1 MKNFINI
8 SDHSSSDLRAIIDE
22 AKTRKL
28 SRKGFNKS
36 APDDDKPFEGKSM
49 AMIFEKPSTRTRM
62 SFDIAAKQL
71 GGSSI
76 ILNPDGIH
84 YGKGDET
91 LKDTAK
97 VLTEYVDIIML
108 RTSSHKNL
116 EEFGKHLDIPIIN
129 GLSDKSHPCQ
139 IMSDILTY
147 EESNGS
153 ITGKTDSWLGDGDNN
168 MSNSL
173 IEAAGKF
180 RFNLK
185 IGCPKKYAPGKKIL
199 GWAKKNKVNLLI
211 TQKPD
216 EAVKNSDCVMTD
228 KWVSMND
235 KVNKK
240 TKKKVLKPFQVNK
253 KLMKKANSNAI
264 FMHCLPVGRGEE
276 VTDEVIDGKQS
287 VVWRQALNR
296 VHAQKSIIKW
306 CLD

>member
-1 MKNFINI
+1 MKNFLNI
-8 SDHSSSDLRAIIDE
+8 SDHSSNELRAIIDE
-22 AKTRKL
+22 AKARKIK
-28 SRKGFNKS
+28 RKELNKS
-36 APDDDKPFEGKSM
+36 APDEDKPFEGKSI
-49 AMIFEKPSTRTRM
+49 AMIFEKPSTRTRI

-84 YGKGDET
+84 YGKGNES
-91 LKDTAK
+91 LKDTAR
-97 VLTEYVDIIML
+97 VLTEYVDIVML

-116 EEFGKHLDIPIIN
+116 EEFGKYLDIPIIN
-129 GLSDKSHPCQ
+129 GLSDISHPCQ
-139 IMSDILTY
+139 IMADILTY
-147 EESNGS
+147 EESNGL
-153 ITGKTDSWLGDGDNN
+153 ITGKTISWLGDGNNN

-180 RFNLK
+180 NFNLK
-185 IGCPKKYAPGKKIL
+185 IGCPKKYAPSKKVL
-199 GWAKKNKVNLLI
+199 SWAKKNKVKLLV
-211 TQKPD
+211 TTKPY
-216 EAVKNSDCVMTD
+216 EAVKDSDCIMTD

-240 TKKKVLKPFQVNK
+240 QKKKTLKPYQVNK
-253 KLMKKANSNAI
+253 KLMSKAKSDAI

-276 VTDEVIDGKQS
+276 VTDEIIDGKQS

-296 VHAQKSIIKW
+296 VHTQKSIIKW

>member
-1 MKNFINI
+1 MNNFLNI
-8 SDHSSSDLRAIIDE
+8 SDHSSNKLRAIIDE
-22 AKTRKL
+22 ASARKFK
-28 SRKGFNKS
+28 RKELNKS

-62 SFDIAAKQL
+62 SFDIAVKQL

-84 YGKGDET
+84 YGKGDES

-97 VLTEYVDIIML
+97 VLTEYVDIVML

-116 EEFGKHLDIPIIN
+116 EEFGKYLDIPIIN
-129 GLSDKSHPCQ
+129 GLSDIGHPCQ

-147 EESNGS
+147 EESNGL
-153 ITGKTDSWLGDGDNN
+153 ITGKTVSWLGDGNNN

-180 RFNLK
+180 SFNLK
-185 IGCPKKYAPGKKIL
+185 IGCPKKYAPSKKVL
-199 GWAKKNKVNLLI
+199 SWAKKNKVQLI
-211 TQKPD
+211 VTTKPD
-216 EAVKNSDCVMTD
+216 EAVKGTDCVMTD

-240 TKKKVLKPFQVNK
+240 QKKKTLKPYQVNK
-253 KLMKKANSNAI
+253 KLMSKAKSDAI

-276 VTDEVIDGKQS
+276 VTDEIIDGKQS

-296 VHAQKSIIKW
+296 VHTQKSIIKW

>member
-8 SDHSSSDLRAIIDE
+8 SDCSSEELRRIIEE
-22 AKTRKL
+22 AKKRKN
-28 SRKGFNKS
+28 SRSGLNKS
-36 APDDDKPFEGKSM
+36 APDEDKPFDGKSM

-62 SFDIAAKQL
+62 SFDIAVKQL

-84 YGKGDET
+84 YGKGNET

-97 VLTEYVDIIML
+97 VLTEYVDIVML

-116 EEFGKHLDIPIIN
+116 EEFGKYLGIPIIN
-129 GLSDKSHPCQ
+129 GLSDFSHPCQ

-147 EESNGS
+147 EESNGQIS
-153 ITGKTDSWLGDGDNN
+153 GKTISWIGDGNNN

-180 RFNLK
+180 NFNLR
-185 IGCPKKYAPGKKIL
+185 ISCPKRYSPNKKIL
-199 GWAKKNKVNLLI
+199 NWAKKNKVNLSI
-211 TQKPD
+211 TAKPL
-216 EAVKNSDCVMTD
+216 EAVKNADCIMTD
-228 KWVSMND
+228 KWISMND
-235 KVNKK
+235 KVNEKS
-240 TKKKVLKPFQVNK
+240 KKKLLKPYQVNK
-253 KLMKKANSNAI
+253 KLMSKANVDAI

-276 VTDEVIDGKQS
+276 VTDEVIDGNQS

-296 VHAQKSIIKW
+296 VHVQKSIIKW
-306 CLD
+306 CID

>member
-8 SDHSSSDLRAIIDE
+8 SDHSSKDLRAIIDE

-28 SRKGFNKS
+28 DRKGINKS
-36 APDDDKPFEGKSM
+36 APDKDKPFDGKSL

-71 GGSSI
+71 GGYSI

-91 LKDTAK
+91 LHDTAK
-97 VLTEYVDIIML
+97 VLSEYVDIVML

-116 EEFGKHLDIPIIN
+116 EEFGKYLDIPIVN
-129 GLSDKSHPCQ
+129 GLSDIGHPCQ

-147 EESNGS
+147 EESNGL
-153 ITGKTDSWLGDGDNN
+153 ITGKTISWLGDGNNN

-180 RFNLK
+180 SFKLK
-185 IGCPKKYAPGKKIL
+185 IGCPKKYSPNKKIL
-199 GWAKKNKVNLLI
+199 NWAKKNKVNLTI
-211 TQKPD
+211 TSKPE
-216 EAVKNSDCVMTD
+216 EAMKDSDCVMTD

-240 TKKKVLKPFQVNK
+240 YKKKILKPFQVNK
-253 KLMKKANSNAI
+253 KLMNKANSNAI

-276 VTDEVIDGKQS
+276 VTNEVIDGKQS

>member
-8 SDHSSSDLRAIIDE
+8 SDISSKELRSIIEE
-22 AKTRKL
+22 AKSRKL
-28 SRKGFNKS
+28 NRKNLNKS
-36 APDDDKPFEGKSM
+36 APDIDKPFEGRSM
-49 AMIFEKPSTRTRM
+49 GMIFEKPSTRTRM

-76 ILNPDGIH
+76 TLNPDGIH

-97 VLTEYVDIIML
+97 VLTEYVDIVML
-108 RTSSHKNL
+108 RTSLHKNL
-116 EEFGKHLDIPIIN
+116 EEFGKHLKIPIIN
-129 GLSDKSHPCQ
+129 GLSDEGHPCQ
-139 IMSDILTY
+139 IMSDILSF
-147 EESNGS
+147 EESQGS
-153 ITGKTDSWLGDGDNN
+153 IENKTISWLGDGNNN

-180 RFNLK
+180 SFQLK
-185 IGCPKKYAPGKKIL
+185 IGCPNKYTPNKKIL
-199 GWAKKNKVNLLI
+199 NWAKKNKVNLLV
-211 TQKPD
+211 TKDPK
-216 EAVKNSDCVMTD
+216 EAVKDSDCIMTD
-228 KWVSMND
+228 KWISMND

-240 TKKKVLKPFQVNK
+240 IKKKILKGYQVNK
-253 KLMKKANSNAI
+253 KLMLLAKPDAI

-296 VHAQKSIIKW
+296 VHAQKSIINW
-306 CLD
+306 CLN